1 VHHVTRESSAW
12 PTKRAL
18 VSLFTFAL
26 TIATT
31 APLSA
36 QNSPMPR
43 ADGATLTTQLQQK
56 QLTTGWRFR
65 AVQSPD
71 HPETTA
77 WHAATVPGVVHTDLE
92 HAGLIPDPFFG
103 DNEKRLQWIGLT
115 DWEYTCDFEVSAA
128 SLRQQHAE
136 LVFDGLDTFADVQL
150 NGQPILHTD
159 NMFRSWTVDAKPHLV
174 AGHNTLTVL
183 LQSPINT
190 MTPIVAK
197 LPYVLPGTGY
207 EPFDRAKGLYPVGHY
222 MRKAPYH
229 FGWDWG
235 PRFVTSGVWRP
246 VHLDTWSG
254 VRIRAL
260 HLQQDSVTAAR
271 AITNASVSLDSDI
284 AGAATLE
291 LHITDPTGHAL
302 PLRQTPVQLDRG
314 ANHLLVPLRLDHP
327 QLWWPNGYGPQSR
340 YTIVATIVRNGRH
353 LATATLHTGLRSV
366 ELRRA
371 PDQWGTSFTFV
382 INGVPIFAKGANFVP
397 LDSFPPSTTT
407 AKKREILT
415 AAHDVHMNM
424 LRIWG
429 GGFYETD
436 DFYDL
441 CDELG
446 LMVWHDFIFGG
457 AMVPGDK
464 PFQDNVRA
472 EAAEQV
478 ERLSDHPSMTIW
490 CGNNEVETAWHNW
503 DGQLEFQK
511 EVSPDQRERVWQ
523 DYIVMFRDILKSAVA
538 KHGNGVP
545 YWPSS
550 PGSDFEDAGGTDA
563 NGDVHSW
570 KVWSAGAP
578 YTDYAK
584 LSPRFLSEFGFQA
597 MPDLRTVRSFA
608 GNDEDLTSPALL
620 NHERFL
626 NGFDRMQQYLKS
638 EFLPAR
644 DLPSFVYL
652 SQLEQAEAIQF
663 GVEHMRSLRPQTMGT
678 LYWQL
683 DDCWPVA
690 SWSSIDYYG
699 RWKALHYYAR
709 RFYAPIVLA
718 PKFDS
723 ANHELRL
730 HVVSDEQTLR
740 TAVLRTRF
748 MRFDGTILSDQRQNI
763 SVAPLA
769 STAVTPIALASV
781 SGFDPAT
788 TVAVLTLEQ
797 AGQPIATHNVY
808 FTRSADLALQQPT
821 LDAQVH
827 PEGSGFVVEL
837 GSPTLARAVALS
849 FGDLDAKPSDNYF
862 DLLPNE
868 PRKIH
873 ITSGATLPQLQKA
886 LAIRSLFDSTTQSA
900 TITNGAQPKK

>member
-1 VHHVTRESSAW
+1 VHPLSREVSKWHA
-12 PTKRAL
+12 KAAAL
-18 VSLFTFAL
+18 L
-26 TIATT
+26 ITT
-31 APLSA
+31 AVLTAAASA
-36 QNSPMPR
+36 QQNAMRSVEI
-43 ADGATLTTQLQQK
+43 Q

-65 AVQSPD
+65 AIQSPD
-71 HPETTA
+71 HPETTT
-77 WHAATVPGVVHTDLE
+77 WHPATVPGVVHTDLQ

-115 DWEYTCDFEVSAA
+115 DWEYTCDFDVSASA
-128 SLRQQHAE
+128 LRQQHAE
-136 LVFDGLDTFADVQL
+136 LVFEGLDTFADVQL
-150 NGQPILHTD
+150 NGKPVLHTD
-159 NMFRSWTVDAKPHLV
+159 NMFRSWTIDAKPNLV
-174 AGHNTLTVL
+174 EGRNTLTIL
-183 LQSPINT
+183 LHSPINT
-190 MTPIVAK
+190 MSPVVAK
-197 LPYVLPGTGY
+197 LPYILPGTGY
-207 EPFDRAKGLYPVGHY
+207 EPLDRAKGIYPVGHY
-222 MRKAPYH
+222 MRKAPYQ

-254 VRIRAL
+254 ARIRSL
-260 HLQQDSVTAAR
+260 HLQQESVTAAR
-271 AITNASVSLDSDI
+271 AITNASVSLDSDV
-284 AGAATLE
+284 AGAAILE
-291 LHITDPTGHAL
+291 LRIADPAGRPL
-302 PLRQTPVQLDRG
+302 PARQIPVQLDHG

-327 QLWWPNGYGPQSR
+327 KLWWPNGYGPQSR
-340 YTIVATIVRNGRH
+340 YTITASLVHNGRK

-397 LDSFPPSTTT
+397 LDSFPPSTTN

-415 AAHDVHMNM
+415 AARDVHMNM

-446 LMVWHDFIFGG
+446 LMVWRDFMFGG

-464 PFQDNVRA
+464 AYQDNVRA

-490 CGNNEVETAWHNW
+490 SGNNEVETAWHNW
-503 DGQLEFQK
+503 EGPLTFQK
-511 EVSPDQRERVWQ
+511 EVTPEQRERVWQ
-523 DYIVMFRDILKSAVA
+523 DYVVMFRDILKSAVA

-550 PGSDFEDAGGTDA
+550 PSSDFEDAGGTDA

-584 LSPRFLSEFGFQA
+584 QSPRFLSEFGFQA
-597 MPDLRTVRSFA
+597 MPDLLTVRSFA
-608 GNDEDLTSPALL
+608 GTDEDLTSPALL
-620 NHERFL
+620 NHERFIH
-626 NGFDRMQQYLKS
+626 GFDRMQQYLKA
-638 EFLPAR
+638 EFRPAR
-644 DLPSFVYL
+644 DFPYFVYL

-690 SWSSIDYYG
+690 SWASIDYYG
-699 RWKALHYYAR
+699 RWKALHYYAK
-709 RFYAPIVLA
+709 RFYAPVVLT
-718 PKFDS
+718 PEFDS
-723 ANHELRL
+723 AKNELRL
-730 HVVSDEQTLR
+730 HIVSDEQSPR
-740 TAVLRTRF
+740 AAVLRLRF
-748 MRFDGTILSDQRQNI
+748 MRFDGTVLSDQRQDI

-769 STAVTPIALASV
+769 STAVVPVSLATV
-781 SGFDPAT
+781 VGFDPAT
-788 TVAVLTLEQ
+788 TVAVFTLEQ
-797 AGQPIATHNVY
+797 ADQPIATHNVY
-808 FTRSADLALQQPT
+808 FTRSADLVLQQPRI
-821 LDAQVH
+821 DVQEH
-827 PEGSGFVVEL
+827 PEKSGIAVEL
-837 GSPTLARAVALS
+837 VSPVLARAVALS
-849 FGDLDAKPSDNYF
+849 FADLDAKPDDNYF

-868 PRKIH
+868 PRTIH
-873 ITSGATLPQLQKA
+873 VATAASVAQIQKA
-886 LAIRSLFDSTTQSA
+886 LEIRSLFDSTTEHVTTA
-900 TITNGAQPKK
+900 IAAQQKK

>member
-1 VHHVTRESSAW
+1 VRHASREVSAW
-12 PTKRAL
+12 HAKTVIIL
-18 VSLFTFAL
+18 TVIGAL
-26 TIATT
+26 TAV
-31 APLSA
+31 APA
-36 QNSPMPR
+36 QQNAMRSV
-43 ADGATLTTQLQQK
+43 DIQQLN
-56 QLTTGWRFR
+56 TGWRFR
-65 AVQSPD
+65 AVQSTD
-71 HPETTA
+71 HPETTT

-115 DWEYTCDFEVSAA
+115 DWEYTCDFNVSAA

-136 LVFDGLDTFADVQL
+136 LVFEGLDTLADVQL
-150 NGQPILHTD
+150 NGKPVLHTD
-159 NMFRSWTVDAKPHLV
+159 NMFRFWIVDAKPHLL
-174 AGHNTLTVL
+174 AGHNTLTIL
-183 LQSPINT
+183 FHSPVNI
-190 MTPIVAK
+190 MSPIVAK
-197 LPYVLPGTGY
+197 LPYILPGTGY
-207 EPFDRAKGLYPVGHY
+207 EPLDRAKGIYPVGHY
-222 MRKAPYH
+222 MRKAPYQ

-254 VRIRAL
+254 VRIRTL
-260 HLQQDSVTAAR
+260 HLQQESVTAAR
-271 AITNASVSLDSDI
+271 AIINASVSLDSDI

-291 LHITDPTGHAL
+291 VRIADPKGHAL
-302 PLRQTPVQLDRG
+302 PVRQIPVQLDRG

-340 YTIVATIVRNGRH
+340 YTVVASIVRGGQR
-353 LATATLHTGLRSV
+353 LASATLRTGLRSV

-397 LDSFPPSTTT
+397 LDSFPPSTTN
-407 AKKREILT
+407 AKKREVLT
-415 AAHDVHMNM
+415 AARDVHMNM

-446 LMVWHDFIFGG
+446 LMVWHDFMFGG

-464 PFQDNVRA
+464 PYQDNVRV

-503 DGQLEFQK
+503 DGQLAFQK
-511 EVSPDQRERVWQ
+511 EITPEQRERVWQ

-538 KHGNGVP
+538 RHGNGVP

-608 GNDEDLTSPALL
+608 GSDEDLTSPALL
-620 NHERFL
+620 NHERFIH
-626 NGFDRMQQYLKS
+626 GFDRMQQYLKA
-638 EFLPAR
+638 EFRPAR
-644 DLPSFVYL
+644 DFPSFVYL

-690 SWSSIDYYG
+690 SWASIDYYG
-699 RWKALHYYAR
+699 RWKALHYYAQ

-718 PKFDS
+718 PEFDS
-723 ANHELRL
+723 EKQELRL
-730 HVVSDEQTLR
+730 HIVSDEQSPR
-740 TAVLRTRF
+740 AAVLRLRF
-748 MRFDGTILSDQRQNI
+748 MRFDGTILSDQSHDI

-769 STAVTPIALASV
+769 STAIAPIALANIT
-781 SGFDPAT
+781 GFDPTT
-788 TVAVLTLEQ
+788 TVAVFTLEQ
-797 AGQPIATHNVY
+797 AGRSIATRNIY
-808 FTRSADLALQQPT
+808 FARGADLILPQPRI
-821 LDAQVH
+821 DVEEH
-827 PEGSGFVVEL
+827 PEGPGIVVEL
-837 GSPTLARAVALS
+837 ISPVLARAVALS
-849 FGDLDAKPSDNYF
+849 FADLDAKPSDNYF

-868 PRKIH
+868 PRRIH
-873 ITSGATLPQLQKA
+873 VATEASVAQIQKA
-886 LAIRSLFDSTTQSA
+886 LGIRSLFDTATQPATSA
-900 TITNGAQPKK
+900 GGVQSKK

>member
-1 VHHVTRESSAW
+1 MHYLSREVSPWHA
-12 PTKRAL
+12 KAAAL
-18 VSLFTFAL
+18 LIAIAGL
-26 TIATT
+26 TAA
-31 APLSA
+31 APA
-36 QNSPMPR
+36 QQNTMRSVDMR
-43 ADGATLTTQLQQK
+43 

-115 DWEYTCDFEVSAA
+115 DWEYTCDFDVSAA
-128 SLRQQHAE
+128 SLRRQHAE
-136 LVFDGLDTFADVQL
+136 LVFEGLDTFADVQL
-150 NGQPILHTD
+150 NGKPVLHTD
-159 NMFRSWTVDAKPHLV
+159 NMFRSWTVDAKSHLV
-174 AGHNTLTVL
+174 AGHNTLNIL
-183 LQSPINT
+183 LHSPINT

-197 LPYVLPGTGY
+197 LPYILPGTGY
-207 EPFDRAKGLYPVGHY
+207 EPLDRAKGIYPVGHY
-222 MRKAPYH
+222 MRKAPYQ

-235 PRFVTSGVWRP
+235 PGFVTSGVWRS

-254 VRIRAL
+254 VRIRSL
-260 HLQQDSVTAAR
+260 HLQQESVTAAR
-271 AITNASVSLDSDI
+271 AITNVSVSLDSDI

-291 LHITDPTGHAL
+291 VRITDPAGHAL
-302 PLRQTPVQLDRG
+302 PVRQVSVQLDRG

-327 QLWWPNGYGPQSR
+327 QLWWPNGCGPQSR
-340 YTIVATIVRNGRH
+340 YMVVANIVRGGRR
-353 LATATLHTGLRSV
+353 LATATLHTGLRSI
-366 ELRRA
+366 ELHRV

-397 LDSFPPSTTT
+397 LDSFPPSTTA

-415 AAHDVHMNM
+415 AARDVHMNM

-446 LMVWHDFIFGG
+446 LMVWHDFTFGG

-464 PFQDNVRA
+464 AYQDNVRA
-472 EAAEQV
+472 EAAQQI

-503 DGQLEFQK
+503 GGQQAFQK
-511 EVSPDQRERVWQ
+511 EITPAERERVWQ

-538 KHGNGVP
+538 EHGNGVP
-545 YWPSS
+545 YWASS
-550 PGSDFEDAGGTDA
+550 PGSDFEDGGGTDR
-563 NGDVHSW
+563 NGDIHSW
-570 KVWSAGAP
+570 SVWSAGAP

-584 LSPRFLSEFGFQA
+584 QSPRFLSEFGFQA
-597 MPDLRTVRSFA
+597 MPDLRTIRSYA
-608 GNDEDLTSPALL
+608 GNDEDLTSTALL
-620 NHERFL
+620 NHERFIH
-626 NGFDRMQQYLKS
+626 GFHNMQQYLKA
-638 EFLPAR
+638 EFRPAR
-644 DLPSFVYL
+644 DFPSFVYL
-652 SQLEQAEAIQF
+652 SQLMQAEAIQF

-683 DDCWPVA
+683 DDCWPVV

-699 RWKALHYYAR
+699 RWKALHYYAQ
-709 RFYAPIVLA
+709 RFYAPIILA
-718 PKFDS
+718 PEFDS
-723 ANHELRL
+723 ARLELRL
-730 HVVSDEQTLR
+730 HIVSDEQSPR
-740 TAVLRTRF
+740 AAVLRLRF
-748 MRFDGTILSDQRQNI
+748 IRFDGTILSDQRQAVSI
-763 SVAPLA
+763 APLA
-769 STAVTPIALASV
+769 STAATPVSLATV
-781 SGFDPAT
+781 PGFDPTA

-797 AGQPIATHNVY
+797 AGQLIATRNVY
-808 FTRSADLALQQPT
+808 FTRSADLTLQLPRI
-821 LDAQVH
+821 DAQVRS
-827 PEGSGFVVEL
+827 ERSGFVVEL
-837 GSPTLARAVALS
+837 SSPVLARAVALS

-868 PRKIH
+868 PRRIQ
-873 ITSGATLPQLQKA
+873 IASGTTLPQLRKA

-900 TITNGAQPKK
+900 IDASGAQPKK